1 MKSSVHQS
9 TLKHNSSKKMAFT
22 TKSFGVRSVRFPW
35 AHDHSNAAW
44 HYRTSGH
51 VHRLK
56 SPSCRPW
63 SYEPWPAQ
71 HTPPQSTLTCC
82 TVQEWDITE
91 AHHHELSSHLRL
103 SLPVTRTQ
111 KQTLDDS
118 SNTSVTGGWTNINLE
133 LCDFSDE
140 GNADWITEFNH
151 KNVIYCMAHNLAN
164 FGWIVGL
171 FTILSVNT
179 KARKTAVNV
188 KSACRACLSSLCYYT
203 HILKLVCVSI

>member
-1 MKSSVHQS
+1 MCIVWKAPHADHLQ
-9 TLKHNSSKKMAFT
+9 
-22 TKSFGVRSVRFPW
+22 
-35 AHDHSNAAW
+35 HDHW
-44 HYRTSGH
+44 IWTSF
-51 VHRLK
+51 
-56 SPSCRPW
+56 SPELSW

-71 HTPPQSTLTCC
+71 HTPPQSTLTRC

-151 KNVIYCMAHNLAN
+151 KNGIYCMAHNLAN